1 MKKTNYLKSLF
12 LFSIAILFTAFFIS
26 GCKSYQHKEGF
37 ELQRELAD
45 DEDTLKRDIYITSTL
60 PIDSADVNKLLMDV
74 WRFETEKYPDE
85 IKLYA
90 RVFDSS
96 GHFITNMAKPYL
108 KDTTKNYWTAVT
120 ETLGKKLKKPPVSIK
135 DFTVR
140 EFGANDSIPYN
151 IVLSVDYSGSM
162 SGVMSAIYE
171 GTEIFV
177 DLKMKYDNIGLTS
190 FNRELDIKVPLM
202 NDKQQIL
209 NIYRSNRERNV
220 GLFSGV
226 NDAVWNCIDLLQN
239 TSPDDPR
246 VLVIFTDGDDNYSKQ
261 KIGDLIEKAR
271 ANKIHIFAV
280 AFGYSQDYNLKY
292 IAQYTGG
299 KFYKAYTK
307 EELVS
312 IFRDIYMSLRYY
324 YLVTYK
330 PPSYWG
336 YHHVSLAVNVPARKD
351 TLYGY
356 GEYDMSDKFK
366 WEDIGNAFERPILF
380 DFNKSD
386 IKPESQPIIEEI
398 ADAMLSYERIKIEIQ
413 GHTDNVGGMEYN
425 QTLSEQRAKAVMD
438 ALIKLGVEPRRM
450 RSRGFGLTMP
460 KVDNTTEENRA
471 INRRTEF
478 HILAK

>member
-1 MKKTNYLKSLF
+1 MKQIINFKSLF
-12 LFSIAILFTAFFIS
+12 LFSIALFLTAIIIS

-85 IKLYA
+85 IKIYA

-108 KDTTKNYWTAVT
+108 KDTTKNYWTGVT
-120 ETLGKKLKKPPVSIK
+120 ETLGKKLKKPPVPIDS
-135 DFTVR
+135 FTVR

-162 SGVMSAIYE
+162 SGVMSAIFE
-171 GTEIFV
+171 GTELFV
-177 DLKMKYDNIGLTS
+177 DMKMKYDNIGLTS
-190 FNRELDIKVPLM
+190 FNQELDVKVPVM
-202 NDKQQIL
+202 NDKNQIL
-209 NIYRSNRERNV
+209 NIYRSNRERKL
-220 GLFSGV
+220 GLFSAV
-226 NDAVWNCIDLLQN
+226 NDAVWNCIDLLKD
-239 TSPDDPR
+239 TPEKDPR

-280 AFGYSQDYNLKY
+280 AFGYS
-292 IAQYTGG
+292 
-299 KFYKAYTK
+299 
-307 EELVS
+307 
-312 IFRDIYMSLRYY
+312 
-324 YLVTYK
+324 K
-330 PPSYWG
+330 PPKYWG
-336 YHHVSLAVNVPARKD
+336 YHHVALAVNVPARKD
-351 TLYGY
+351 TLFGY
-356 GEYDMSDKFK
+356 GEYDMSDKYK
-366 WEDIGNAFERPILF
+366 WDEEGKAFERPILF
-380 DFNKSD
+380 DFNKWD
-386 IKPESQPIIEEI
+386 IKPESAPVIEEV
-398 ADAMLSYERIKIEIQ
+398 ADAMLSMERIKIEIQ
-413 GHTDNVGGMEYN
+413 GHTDNVGGMEFN
-425 QTLSEQRAKAVMD
+425 QILSERRANAVME

-460 KVDNTTEENRA
+460 KVDNTIEENRA

>member
-1 MKKTNYLKSLF
+1 MKQAINFKSLF
-12 LFSIAILFTAFFIS
+12 LFSIALIFTIIFIG

-74 WRFETEKYPDE
+74 WRIETEKYPEE
-85 IKLYA
+85 IKLYT

-108 KDTTKNYWTAVT
+108 KDTTKNYWTGVT
-120 ETLGKKLKKPPVSIK
+120 ETLGKKLKKPPVPIDS
-135 DFTVR
+135 FTVR

-162 SGVMSAIYE
+162 SGVMSAIFE
-171 GTEIFV
+171 GTELFV

-220 GLFSGV
+220 GLFSAV

-239 TSPDDPR
+239 TSLEDPR

-280 AFGYSQDYNLKY
+280 AFGYSQDHNLKY
-292 IAQYTGG
+292 MAQYTGG

-336 YHHVSLAVNVPARKD
+336 YHHVALTVNVPERKD
-351 TLYGY
+351 TLFGY

-366 WEDIGNAFERPILF
+366 WEDIGSAFERPILF

-386 IKPESQPIIEEI
+386 IKPESQPVIEEV
-398 ADAMLSYERIKIEIQ
+398 ADAMLSLEKIKIEIQ
-413 GHTDNVGGMEYN
+413 GHTDNVGGMEFN
-425 QTLSEQRAKAVMD
+425 QVLSERRANAVME

-450 RSRGFGLTMP
+450 RARGFGLTMP
-460 KVDNTTEENRA
+460 KVPNTTEENRA